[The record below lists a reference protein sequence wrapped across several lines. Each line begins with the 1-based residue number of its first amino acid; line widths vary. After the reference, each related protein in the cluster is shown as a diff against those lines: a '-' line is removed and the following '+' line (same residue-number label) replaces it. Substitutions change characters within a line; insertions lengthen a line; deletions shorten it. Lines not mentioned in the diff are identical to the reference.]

1 MVEFD
6 ELRELWQ
13 RQAQPDTAAAL
24 DGAAMADVLR
34 RFHRKQTIINCL
46 RASLLLFLALY
57 AAFNT
62 RLGFVNLCGVFFLV
76 IGMTI
81 FLAIDWRNQISIARL
96 DFTKPSADFVESS
109 IQRLHDMR
117 YPFRRTFWLFIIS
130 AVVGLN
136 LISWHPGHTLARTIL
151 THVNATAFPF
161 VAFWLGA
168 AIRAKR
174 FDMQCRPIMEK
185 LIAMKRALR
194 ESAR

>member
-13 RQAQPDTAAAL
+13 RQAQADSALAL
-24 DGAAMADVLR
+24 DGPAIAEVLR

-46 RASLLLFLALY
+46 RASLLVFLAAY
-57 AAFNT
+57 AALNT

-81 FLAIDWRNQISIARL
+81 FLVIDWRNQISIARL

-136 LISWHPGHTLARTIL
+136 LISWHPDHSLPRTVL

-168 AIRAKR
+168 KLRAKR
-174 FDMQCRPIMEK
+174 FDMQCQPIMEK
-185 LIAMKRALR
+185 LVAMKRALR